1 MAKAIRNI
9 GASVRARL
17 LALAKQRNLQFQ
29 LLLTRFVLERFLY
42 RLGLTAYRNRFVLK
56 GAMLVT
62 AWFDNPHRSTRDIDL
77 LGFGDTDQNAILNV
91 FSEISGIKLDDGV
104 EFDAAALRIDRI
116 REAMEYGGLRV
127 RTIAAVGE
135 ARVNVVIDI
144 GFGDATEPG
153 IEEVE
158 ISALLDFP
166 APQLRA
172 YARETVIAE
181 KFQAMVHL
189 GRANSRM
196 KDYYDIWLLSRS
208 HEFTG
213 DRIAR
218 AIAATFARR
227 RTTIPAEPPDGL
239 KRAFAGD
246 PIKLQQW
253 ASFMSDIA
261 AQASPFPEVVEDLAA
276 FLMPH
281 AVAALRLASAMAKN
295 PSKPGAA

>member
-1 MAKAIRNI
+1 
-9 GASVRARL
+9 
-17 LALAKQRNLQFQ
+17 
-29 LLLTRFVLERFLY
+29 
-42 RLGLTAYRNRFVLK
+42 
-56 GAMLVT
+56 
-62 AWFDNPHRSTRDIDL
+62 
-77 LGFGDTDQNAILNV
+77 
-91 FSEISGIKLDDGV
+91 
-104 EFDAAALRIDRI
+104 
-116 REAMEYGGLRV
+116 
-127 RTIAAVGE
+127 
-135 ARVNVVIDI
+135 
-144 GFGDATEPG
+144 
-153 IEEVE
+153 
-158 ISALLDFP
+158 LDFP

-196 KDYYDIWLLSRS
+196 KHYYDIWLLSRS

-281 AVAALRLASAMAKN
+281 AVAALRLASAMAEN